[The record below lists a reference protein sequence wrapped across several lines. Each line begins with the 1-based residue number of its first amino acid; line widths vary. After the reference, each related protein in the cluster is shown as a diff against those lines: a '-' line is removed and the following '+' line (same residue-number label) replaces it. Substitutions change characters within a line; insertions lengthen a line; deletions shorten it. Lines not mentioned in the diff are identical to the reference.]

1 MKKLLIAAAVASAL
15 LAGQASAQMMSSP
28 KMSSPQFYMGAGV
41 GSVKNDNRE
50 DSWKLYAG
58 YQFDR
63 TWGVEV
69 AYNDLGQYRGADIES
84 WSLAGT
90 GTIPL
95 NESWALLAKLGVT
108 SNRADFAGGGNHTA
122 ALAGLGI
129 GYSFTKNVGMRLE
142 YEDFG
147 KLSDRGNDSHGRNVA
162 LSVKYGF

>member
-1 MKKLLIAAAVASAL
+1 MKKLLIASAVAGAL
-15 LAGQASAQMMSSP
+15 VAGHASAQMSSSNMSA
-28 KMSSPQFYMGAGV
+28 PQMYVGAGV

-63 TWGVEV
+63 TWGMEV

-95 NESWALLAKLGVT
+95 NESWALMAKLGAT
-108 SNRADFAGGGNHTA
+108 SNRSDFAGGGNHTTL
-122 ALAGLGI
+122 LAGVGVS
-129 GYSFTKNVGMRLE
+129 YSFTKNIGVRLE

-147 KLSDRGNDSHGRNVA
+147 KLADTGNDSRGKNVA

>member
-1 MKKLLIAAAVASAL
+1 MNKFLMASAIAAALV
-15 LAGQASAQMMSSP
+15 AGQASAQMMSSP
-28 KMSSPQFYMGAGV
+28 KMSSPQMYVGAGV

-63 TWGVEV
+63 TWGMEV

-95 NESWALLAKLGVT
+95 NESWALMAKLGAT
-108 SNRADFAGGGNHTA
+108 SNRSDFAGGGNHTA
-122 ALAGLGI
+122 LLAGVGVS
-129 GYSFTKNVGMRLE
+129 YSFTKNVGVRLE

-147 KLSDRGNDSHGRNVA
+147 KLADTGNDSRGKNVA
-162 LSVKYGF
+162 LSLKYGF